1 MPKLETKICLKT
13 LQKYQQQQI
22 KKREGTTYKE
32 VCKIL
37 GGNQAEEKTPNRK
50 RIVQIVGFSAPG
62 IHGVTHFWNELTR
75 IWTTL
80 MGSLKNRHS
89 SKKKIQKWLTYRRT
103 VLLPKGEEI
112 SNKGVYPPIT
122 GLNLSYKIYTGI
134 V

>member
-1 MPKLETKICLKT
+1 MFKEDEGRFYRNINNSKLRRGKVPR
-13 LQKYQQQQI
+13 I
-22 KKREGTTYKE
+22 KKFVKFW
-32 VCKIL
+32 
-37 GGNQAEEKTPNRK
+37 EETRRKKKTPNRK

-75 IWTTL
+75 IWTAL